1 MYGIHLSISEQ
12 IILMVTLMVAS
23 KGMVGV
29 PGVSIVVLLTTL
41 GAMGL
46 PKTRARVNYRC
57 RPFIRHGSYMC

>member
-23 KGMVGV
+23 KGMVSTWRFNR
-29 PGVSIVVLLTTL
+29 SIINNIR
-41 GAMGL
+41 AMGL